1 MAGPRDITPKTKERL
16 YSLSGNRCA
25 FPGCN
30 EKLFNEEGTKNSNIC
45 HIEAASPG
53 GERYNANSTKDYRRS
68 YENLILL
75 CLKHHTETNNVD
87 KYTVDVLK
95 KMKRE
100 HEAKLLKL
108 EVLRKHPSA
117 LNIVIDYIGNKIIDG
132 PINEPA
138 NAPKIQEKILYNDIK
153 EYKSI
158 IEEYALYNSHLNKLY
173 KEIEE
178 QGSTKKEIVLSNI
191 RKLYLKER
199 ANKSIEEI
207 KANADTIIENIKN
220 ELWQIVETSENS
232 LPELPI
238 EVINSSLL
246 VILVDAFIRCKVL
259 EEPKI

>member
-1 MAGPRDITPKTKERL
+1 MADPRNIAPATKRL
-16 YSLSGNRCA
+16 YSLSGNQCA
-25 FPGCN
+25 FTGCN
-30 EKLFNEEGTKNSNIC
+30 ERLFNEDGANFSNIC

-53 GERYNANSTKDYRRS
+53 GERYNANSTDDYRRS

-75 CLKHHTETNNVD
+75 CPKHHIETNNVD

-100 HEAKLLKL
+100 HEAKFLKL

-117 LNIVIDYIGNKIIDG
+117 LNIVINYIGNKIIDG
-132 PINEPA
+132 PINEPP

-158 IEEYALYNSHLNKLY
+158 IEEYVLYNSHLNRLY

-178 QGSTKKEIVLSNI
+178 QGSTKKENILHNI
-191 RKLYLKER
+191 RTLYLREK
-199 ANKSIEEI
+199 ADKSIDDI
-207 KANADTIIENIKN
+207 KANADAIIENIKN
-220 ELWQIVETSENS
+220 ELWQMVEISENS
-232 LPELPI
+232 LTELPY

-259 EEPKI
+259 EEPKT